1 MSVLTK
7 NFDRKK
13 QEVDAAKT
21 ALSLTDVKAMAA
33 DAGPTRGFRNA
44 LATADG
50 LALIAEVKKAS
61 PSQGLIRPN
70 FNPIEVAMAYQQAGA
85 HALSVLTDQDFFMG
99 SAENLKLARLHT
111 TLPCLRKDFIND
123 PYQVYEARAWGAD
136 AVLLIVAALEPA
148 EVSDLQALIQS
159 LGMDALV
166 EVHSLPEAEVA
177 IELKCPLIGVNNRDL
192 SNFKTSLGV
201 SEELLPLVTTSG
213 AIGVSESALESF
225 KDLERVRTAGAKAVL
240 IGTSFCSSPDIESKV
255 REVMH
260 W

>member
-1 MSVLTK
+1 M
-7 NFDRKK
+7 
-13 QEVDAAKT
+13 
-21 ALSLTDVKAMAA
+21 
-33 DAGPTRGFRNA
+33 
-44 LATADG
+44 
-50 LALIAEVKKAS
+50 
-61 PSQGLIRPN
+61 
-70 FNPIEVAMAYQQAGA
+70 
-85 HALSVLTDQDFFMG
+85 
-99 SAENLKLARLHT
+99 
-111 TLPCLRKDFIND
+111 
-123 PYQVYEARAWGAD
+123 
-136 AVLLIVAALEPA
+136 LLIVAALEPA